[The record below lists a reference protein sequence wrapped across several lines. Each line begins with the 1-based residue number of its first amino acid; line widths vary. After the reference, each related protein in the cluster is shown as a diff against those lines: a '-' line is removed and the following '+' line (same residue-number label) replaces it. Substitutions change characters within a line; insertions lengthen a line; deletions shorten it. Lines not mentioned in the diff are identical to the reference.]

1 MFVIFLVAAVT
12 VQRGVLVPILCVTF
26 FTHHFRVLSSEG
38 IFRLVVVETDFLP
51 AGLGMAIRA
60 RLPNPPFM
68 LVVFFVTGIAGGRRI
83 SKLCFRFVTGLAF
96 HLLGIRMRTA
106 QGKIGLCM
114 IERLFVDWS
123 DVLSSAFVVG
133 VTFLALALFLQT
145 SVKSLLLRDIG
156 AYILMAILAELSL
169 CGFVE
174 SLMTLGAVVLPFGMS
189 LDDLSGHERRF
200 QIVCP
205 GERRHEQHD
214 AKNDCY
220 GYAVLY

>member
-1 MFVIFLVAAVT
+1 ML
-12 VQRGVLVPILCVTF
+12 LL
-26 FTHHFRVLSSEG
+26 
-38 IFRLVVVETDFLP
+38 LVVLDLFEFGVHSAVSGGITV
-51 AGLGMAIRA
+51 GLRTRA
-60 RLPNPPFM
+60 R
-68 LVVFFVTGIAGGRRI
+68 RRV
-83 SKLCFRFVTGLAF
+83 RV
-96 HLLGIRMRTA
+96 
-106 QGKIGLCM
+106 Q
-114 IERLFVDWS
+114 
-123 DVLSSAFVVG
+123 
-133 VTFLALALFLQT
+133 
-145 SVKSLLLRDIG
+145 LLRDIG